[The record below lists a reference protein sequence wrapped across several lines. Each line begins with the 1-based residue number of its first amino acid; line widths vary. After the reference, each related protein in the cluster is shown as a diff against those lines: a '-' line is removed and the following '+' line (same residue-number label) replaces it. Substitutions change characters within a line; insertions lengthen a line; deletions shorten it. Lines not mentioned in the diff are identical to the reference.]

1 MTDEDLMDSV
11 HQWLISQAKI
21 RVKALHESPTLANL
35 ARLEEV
41 KARLIVEIR
50 NVQKLIE
57 EEEK

>member
-1 MTDEDLMDSV
+1 MDSV

-21 RVKALHESPTLANL
+21 RVKALNESPTLENL